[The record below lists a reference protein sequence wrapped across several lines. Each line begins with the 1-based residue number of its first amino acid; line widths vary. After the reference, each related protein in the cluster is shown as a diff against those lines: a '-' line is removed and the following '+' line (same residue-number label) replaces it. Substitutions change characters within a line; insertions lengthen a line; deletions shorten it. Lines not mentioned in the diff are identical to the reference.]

1 MGIRLRSTVI
11 LAVYQKSLRQSNA
24 ARAETTTGK
33 VVNLMSSDATR
44 MQWSGGYLHWLPCA
58 FLQVFIGMYML
69 WQLIGPA
76 LFAGL
81 AVIALNVPITYMNTM
96 LMGRFSN
103 RLMAARDRRVAAVNE
118 TLSAIKL
125 VKSNSWQESFKQ
137 RITLALPQVSR
148 VGVSM

>member
-103 RLMAARDRRVAAVNE
+103 KVSKTPSRRR
-118 TLSAIKL
+118 S
-125 VKSNSWQESFKQ
+125 
-137 RITLALPQVSR
+137 LANFSLL
-148 VGVSM
+148 